1 LYQTPNVPNGGRS
14 VAHAERIGRSYYHKG
29 KKVQLGLEAAVR
41 MWPTPTAVTASG
53 GLAMCKW
60 GGSGAR
66 RRLRQMVSSEEMNGA
81 LNPDWVEALMG
92 WPVGWTALRA
102 DTGAGATDGS
112 EASSE

>member
-1 LYQTPNVPNGGRS
+1 
-14 VAHAERIGRSYYHKG
+14 
-29 KKVQLGLEAAVR
+29 
-41 MWPTPTAVTASG
+41 
-53 GLAMCKW
+53 MCKW

-66 RRLRQMVSSEEMNGA
+66 KTMRETLPPEDMNGA